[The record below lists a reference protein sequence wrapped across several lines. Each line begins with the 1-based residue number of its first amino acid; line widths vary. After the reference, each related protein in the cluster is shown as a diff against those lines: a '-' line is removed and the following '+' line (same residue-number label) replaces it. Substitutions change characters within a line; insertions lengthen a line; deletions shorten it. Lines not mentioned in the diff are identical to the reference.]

1 MSSPG
6 DAGHVDFG
14 FLDRLAAG
22 DQGLM
27 REVLE
32 IFLEESVSWRA
43 RLVDGGGPE
52 AGEAIHTLKGSGR
65 AIGAHALGDF
75 CEDWE
80 IGEIEDIALVLAELD
95 HVEAEIRGWLAR

>member
-6 DAGHVDFG
+6 DASRVDFG

-32 IFLEESVSWRA
+32 IFLEESSGWRL
-43 RLVDGGGPE
+43 RLGNGQGPE
-52 AGEAIHTLKGSGR
+52 AADVIHTLKGSGR
-65 AIGAHALGDF
+65 AVGAHALGDL

-80 IGEIEDIALVLAELD
+80 TGEFEDIGDILRELD
-95 HVEAEIRGWLAR
+95 AVEAEIRAWLAG